1 MSARTGILS
10 LGVVL
15 AFAGAAAGADKAAVA
30 ERTGVIAFEATDGL
44 YTVEA
49 AGGQPHLIPGTRPG
63 DGDPRWSPDGTK
75 IAFDRGRDDDRDI
88 YVMNADG
95 SGQRRLTFSPRLDN
109 WPQWAPDGR
118 SLAFLSERDGYR
130 SVYAIDVQTGAARR
144 VTRYGQFPDW
154 TQDGR
159 IVFTGL
165 AARNEA
171 GVIFTIRPYGADRRP
186 LPTQPGNAL
195 GVRVSPDGEQIVYST
210 RDQRVYRAA
219 ADGSGT
225 QALVVSENNEANDPD
240 WSPDGQW
247 IVYDFGPP
255 GTIEATAEGR
265 YPSDVYVIRADGHAD
280 VRLTH
285 VGACCANWHAA
296 A

>member
-1 MSARTGILS
+1 M
-10 LGVVL
+10 
-15 AFAGAAAGADKAAVA
+15 
-30 ERTGVIAFEATDGL
+30 
-44 YTVEA
+44 
-49 AGGQPHLIPGTRPG
+49 
-63 DGDPRWSPDGTK
+63 
-75 IAFDRGRDDDRDI
+75 
-88 YVMNADG
+88 
-95 SGQRRLTFSPRLDN
+95 
-109 WPQWAPDGR
+109 
-118 SLAFLSERDGYR
+118 
-130 SVYAIDVQTGAARR
+130 
-144 VTRYGQFPDW
+144 
-154 TQDGR
+154 
-159 IVFTGL
+159 
-165 AARNEA
+165 
-171 GVIFTIRPYGADRRP
+171 
-186 LPTQPGNAL
+186 
-195 GVRVSPDGEQIVYST
+195 YST